1 MITGIFNEKIKHVA
15 ALQQRGKQRLEESLF
30 VVEGGRLFWEAPDS
44 LIREVYVTER
54 FLERAKSGCGAR
66 SCSASDVLDCEKGLD
81 AKIWEKLSRTGFE
94 TVSEQVFQK
103 MSDTKT
109 PQGILAVLAQQKY
122 EREELLGV
130 SPLLLLL
137 EDIQDPGNLGTILRT
152 AEGAG
157 ASGVILSPGCADIY
171 QPKTVRSTMGS
182 LFRVPFYQSME
193 LYREI
198 TFLRERDVR
207 VYAAYLEGSERYD
220 AVSYVGGSAFLI
232 GNEGNGLNR
241 ETAMAADG
249 KVRIPM
255 AGKLESLNAGVSA
268 ALLLYEAARQRW
280 EVHDRREQGQG

>member
-1 MITGIFNEKIKHVA
+1 MITGISNEKIKHVA

-44 LIREVYVTER
+44 LIREIYVTER
-54 FLERAKSGCGAR
+54 FLERVKGGCGTR
-66 SCSASDVLDCEKGLD
+66 SCSASCEKGLD

-94 TVSEQVFQK
+94 TVSEQAFQK

-122 EREELLGV
+122 EREELLGA

-198 TFLRERDVR
+198 TFLQGRGVR
-207 VYAAYLEGSERYD
+207 VYAAYLEGAERYD

-268 ALLLYEAARQRW
+268 ALLLYEAARQRGM
-280 EVHDRREQGQG
+280 V